1 MRAGKEDRPSNQT
14 QSHLACGLSRAYAGH
29 PCLPAPDASPNI
41 FTVLMSSPH
50 LLAFSAFSKKGTK
63 KNQRMAVG
71 RGVTFTEV
79 PSLFSVYLLI
89 SSSHFT
95 DGKTEPQRGPGLL
108 SMTGY
113 WLAGVS

>member
-1 MRAGKEDRPSNQT
+1 M
-14 QSHLACGLSRAYAGH
+14 L
-29 PCLPAPDASPNI
+29 
-41 FTVLMSSPH
+41 VSSPH

-79 PSLFSVYLLI
+79 PSRFSVYRLI

-95 DGKTEPQRGPGLL
+95 DGKTEPQRGPGRL

-113 WLAGVS
+113 WLAGVSKMLPQVWGQQPWGPELAMDGL